1 MGLKEEV
8 QSWEAEKGGDSAPG
22 ELPPKQGGLCPLHQ
36 AVPLGPDDPS
46 GSQTQLGCG
55 GSPSEGWDEAPG
67 ALQALRGAVA
77 QVTGMWW
84 CPGAPVPAQESH
96 PGDSAPGL
104 SRDRMGTIPPWGPP
118 RDGGHTKPLAL
129 HLRHKMPQNTFA
141 VRKELL

>member
-22 ELPPKQGGLCPLHQ
+22 ELSPKQGGLCPLHQ

-84 CPGAPVPAQESH
+84 CPGAPVRAQEPQS
-96 PGDSAPGL
+96 L
-104 SRDRMGTIPPWGPP
+104 SRSPIQEIQPLACPGTEWGPSP
-118 RDGGHTKPLAL
+118 HGDPPEMGATPSPWLCI
-129 HLRHKMPQNTFA
+129 
-141 VRKELL
+141 

>member
-1 MGLKEEV
+1 MNILRLKRKPVGLKEEV

-67 ALQALRGAVA
+67 H
-77 QVTGMWW
+77 
-84 CPGAPVPAQESH
+84 C
-96 PGDSAPGL
+96 
-104 SRDRMGTIPPWGPP
+104 
-118 RDGGHTKPLAL
+118 
-129 HLRHKMPQNTFA
+129 RHSE
-141 VRKELL
+141 VLWHR